1 MDWKSK
7 NLDCLLREKFFD
19 FSLQLRLGGEV
30 RGEVC
35 GGGWGE
41 VCDVVYWEVW
51 G

>member
-7 NLDCLLREKFFD
+7 NLDCLLREKIFD

-35 GGGWGE
+35 GGVWGE
-41 VCDVVYWEVW
+41 VWDVVYWEVW